1 MQTAKQ
7 FGALTGALV
16 LSAGLAASASAA
28 EWNMKVGGYMRAG
41 VLASNLND
49 DYQGQGV
56 FQDGEIWFTP
66 TIKLDNGITYGAR
79 VEIESFTTADQID
92 EHYVFIKGGFGDI
105 RIGAEDGAHYNLHSN
120 APGASW
126 DNYADNSY
134 IATYSTIYTSD
145 YATSDSNKLYYMSPS
160 MNGLKIGLSYTP
172 DLGSS
177 GGKQG
182 GKMTTNAKAA
192 GSYGGAYAFGARYS
206 GDLSGMK
213 VHASVGYQHLGLDSV
228 LTAGDE
234 DREVI
239 IGSMSAAMGGVKIGA
254 SFKTDDMGK
263 ASTDVNVATVG
274 ITYSAGA
281 MTIGAGGGT
290 STTETNG
297 VDSESNNASASISY
311 KVGPGVVVG
320 GGVQYQDVDTQTDEA
335 LGVVMGVKL
344 SF

>member
-1 MQTAKQ
+1 
-7 FGALTGALV
+7 
-16 LSAGLAASASAA
+16 
-28 EWNMKVGGYMRAG
+28 
-41 VLASNLND
+41 
-49 DYQGQGV
+49 
-56 FQDGEIWFTP
+56 
-66 TIKLDNGITYGAR
+66 
-79 VEIESFTTADQID
+79 
-92 EHYVFIKGGFGDI
+92 
-105 RIGAEDGAHYNLHSN
+105 
-120 APGASW
+120 
-126 DNYADNSY
+126 
-134 IATYSTIYTSD
+134 
-145 YATSDSNKLYYMSPS
+145 
-160 MNGLKIGLSYTP
+160 
-172 DLGSS
+172 
-177 GGKQG
+177 
-182 GKMTTNAKAA
+182 
-192 GSYGGAYAFGARYS
+192 
-206 GDLSGMK
+206 MK

-239 IGSMSAAMGGVKIGA
+239 IGSMSAAMGGVKVGA
-254 SFKTDDMGK
+254 SFKTDDMGS

-320 GGVQYQDVDTQTDEA
+320 GGVQYQDIDTQTDEA